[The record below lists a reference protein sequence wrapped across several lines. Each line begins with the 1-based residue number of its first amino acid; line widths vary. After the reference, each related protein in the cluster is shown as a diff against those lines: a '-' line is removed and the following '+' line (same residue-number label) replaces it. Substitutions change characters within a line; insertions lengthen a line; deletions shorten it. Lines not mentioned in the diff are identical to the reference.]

1 MNVAAEILVVILSV
15 FLAVFLILGIIL
27 TIYLINLT
35 RQIRKVTNAA
45 ERTVGG
51 LESVISKIS
60 KSISPIIV
68 AETIAKY
75 VKKFKKEKG
84 DE

>member
-1 MNVAAEILVVILSV
+1 MNVAAEILVIILSV
-15 FLAVFLILGIIL
+15 FLALFLILGITL
-27 TIYLINLT
+27 MVYLINLT

-51 LESVISKIS
+51 FESLISKIS

-75 VKKFKKEKG
+75 INKFKKEKG
-84 DE
+84 EK